1 MTVAGA
7 RERGQ
12 RRPSNAISAE
22 SAEAADEMAAQF
34 QVGLGGGVGSLR
46 LLKRFLN

>member
-12 RRPSNAISAE
+12 RRPSNAISRKAPRLRMRLPR
-22 SAEAADEMAAQF
+22 SSRS
-34 QVGLGGGVGSLR
+34 GGGEASDPFDCARGS
-46 LLKRFLN
+46 